1 LKKCAARSLANCSAT
16 LTPVPPP
23 QRPPDVAGGAGKRLD
38 TSRPIEVSVVTQI
51 PALPPSRIPCLAAL
65 RSPHGPA
72 SDPASAATRR
82 HSAGADET
90 RRRQELDAQWKV
102 PDAGAHAKVPSS
114 LPLPLRYSG
123 MHKWLITSRCG
134 GMAPWRPASAPST
147 LLRPP
152 SLSGCAH
159 RPLHPQA
166 VQLAARLIDRIVDAS
181 DGERWLPLRTSSF

>member
-1 LKKCAARSLANCSAT
+1 MWSLKYPYCQPR
-16 LTPVPPP
+16 
-23 QRPPDVAGGAGKRLD
+23 
-38 TSRPIEVSVVTQI
+38 VV
-51 PALPPSRIPCLAAL
+51 PCLAPL

-72 SDPASAATRR
+72 SDPASAATPR

-102 PDAGAHAKVPSS
+102 SDAGAHAKVPPS
-114 LPLPLRYSG
+114 LPLPLRYSD
-123 MHKWLITSRCG
+123 MHKWLITSRRG

-166 VQLAARLIDRIVDAS
+166 VQRASATPIPATELSHGLSLQHLVEPLFHRRAAELAGYERLVAHDLQS
-181 DGERWLPLRTSSF
+181 SLLGEPLMTCDHLMPGLN